1 MKYGWILL
9 QIEARVELARHG
21 VVDPPTGDR
30 ELSRLFCLRGRR
42 VAVILGAMTTA
53 SPSLPEYL
61 REEILLHPENRQFPK
76 FDAARLLRT
85 VFEPTA
91 GCRVCILLDFD
102 DPQPLIKDFAFLQHD
117 GFPIQKRAHEHFYLT
132 LKHGVMAQLGM
143 TGGEMFAY
151 KMTHGSNLD
160 LADELWDTAGNQL
173 SFDHDLYPNYDLILC
188 ISTFSATAPLTAK
201 AKQFGFR
208 GATMHGLNDV
218 ILSSGLAVDYL
229 EVSRD
234 AEKLRL
240 ALTKPDAIEIDFA
253 LEDGRVLTAWLGLA
267 GQEAQKSHGLCHG
280 RTPDIANLPAGEV
293 YFVPV
298 DARGQF
304 PMKYEDGTLGVLE
317 VTNRCI
323 VHSTL
328 IAGNPATI
336 AAHNARLADDP
347 MTGTLGELGFG
358 TQVLPVSG
366 ADIQDEKVL
375 GTCHM
380 ATGRDDHLG
389 GDIVPGMFKKHE
401 NSTHDDILF
410 APHKTPNFNISQVRM
425 FRGGKTE
432 ILIENFRPSPF
443 LVNALTT

>member
-1 MKYGWILL
+1 MSTS
-9 QIEARVELARHG
+9 
-21 VVDPPTGDR
+21 P
-30 ELSRLFCLRGRR
+30 
-42 VAVILGAMTTA
+42 
-53 SPSLPEYL
+53 PSLPDYL
-61 REEILLHPENRQFPK
+61 KEEVLLHPENRVFPE

-85 VFEPTA
+85 VFEPTT

-102 DPQPLIKDFAFLQHD
+102 EPQDLIKDFAFLQHD
-117 GFPIQKRAHEHFYLT
+117 GFPIQKRAHEHFYLA
-132 LKHGVMAQLGM
+132 LKNRVMAELGM

-151 KMTHGSNLD
+151 KMTYGSNLD
-160 LADELWDTAGNQL
+160 LADDVWDVHGTRL
-173 SFDHDLYPNYDLILC
+173 SFDRDIYPNYDIILC
-188 ISTFSATAPLTAK
+188 ISTYSATAPLTAK

-218 ILSSGLAVDYL
+218 ILKSGLAVDYL

-234 AEKLRL
+234 AEKIRL
-240 ALTKPDAIEIDFA
+240 ALTKADAMEIDFA
-253 LEDGRVLTAWLGLA
+253 LEDGRVLTAWLGLG

-304 PMKYEDGTLGVLE
+304 PMKYEDGTLGVLDVE
-317 VTNRCI
+317 NRCI
-323 VHSTL
+323 VRSTL
-328 IAGNPATI
+328 IEGNPATI

-389 GDIVPGMFKKHE
+389 GDIVPEMFKKHE

-410 APHKTPNFNISQVRM
+410 APHKTPNFNIRQVRM
-425 FRGGKTE
+425 HRGGKTE
-432 ILIENFRPSPF
+432 ILIENFRPSAY
-443 LVNALTT
+443 VMHALTA